1 MVNVFA
7 KFTDLF
13 LKFTDLFGWTNSNV
27 WIEIAKKNNGK
38 YIQGNIIKPT
48 SLCFKYNSL
57 DIIFD
62 TFRRANDERGINTR
76 IIINLNSNSNFKFK
90 IRIKNSIYTPF
101 VFFNRMKRINI
112 KNNITDKY
120 IVVSNEENTII
131 NLLKD
136 NIIKDINK
144 IDLFCIEL
152 KTLARKNKKQLYIE
166 YNGVINDMDEF
177 NVLYDLC
184 ISLIDNISY
193 KKEPC

>member
-1 MVNVFA
+1 
-7 KFTDLF
+7 
-13 LKFTDLFGWTNSNV
+13 
-27 WIEIAKKNNGK
+27 
-38 YIQGNIIKPT
+38 
-48 SLCFKYNSL
+48 
-57 DIIFD
+57 
-62 TFRRANDERGINTR
+62 
-76 IIINLNSNSNFKFK
+76 
-90 IRIKNSIYTPF
+90 
-101 VFFNRMKRINI
+101 MKRINI

-120 IVVSNEENTII
+120 IVVSNEENTIV

-177 NVLYDLC
+177 NSLYNLC
-184 ISLIDNISY
+184 VSLIDNISY